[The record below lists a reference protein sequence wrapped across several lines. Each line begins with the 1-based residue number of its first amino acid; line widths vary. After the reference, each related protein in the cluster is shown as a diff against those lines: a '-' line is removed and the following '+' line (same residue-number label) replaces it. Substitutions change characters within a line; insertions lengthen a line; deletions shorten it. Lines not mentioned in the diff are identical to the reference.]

1 MAMSVNSV
9 VANYTF
15 NYKSEM
21 RPILDRNADGNWSKE
36 EVTNYAADFK
46 AATSESIDVD
56 AVFKKYDV
64 NNDNSLEFSEYEKA
78 TADDAF
84 GMSVLSKKHAESSS
98 VLGNQSQLGSVLNE
112 KPVPETDAANSTVA
126 NTSEW
131 LQSLDNSTR
140 HSLVT
145 TTVWADNMS
154 SMLNSMLST
163 NNMFNSS
170 NFAISQYTSISNYA
184 KAAYTVSTL
193 DMSV

>member
-1 MAMSVNSV
+1 MTMSINSV

-21 RPILDRNADGNWSKE
+21 RPILDKNADGNWSKE
-36 EVTNYAADFK
+36 EVTNYATDFK

-64 NNDNSLEFSEYEKA
+64 NSDNSLEYSEYEKA

-84 GMSVLSKKHAESSS
+84 GMSVLSKKYAEGSS

-112 KPVPETDAANSTVA
+112 KPAPETNAEDSTVA
-126 NTSEW
+126 STSEW
-131 LQSLDNSTR
+131 LQSLDNPTR
-140 HSLVT
+140 LSLVT

-184 KAAYTVSTL
+184 KSLYTASTL
-193 DMSV
+193 DVSV